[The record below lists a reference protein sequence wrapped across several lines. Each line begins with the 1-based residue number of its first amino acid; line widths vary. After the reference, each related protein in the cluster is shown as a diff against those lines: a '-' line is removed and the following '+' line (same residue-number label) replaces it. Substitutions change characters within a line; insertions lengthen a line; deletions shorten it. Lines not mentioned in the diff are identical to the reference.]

1 MKNIITDVVKASYL
15 NLDKERKQD
24 NFELFGFDFMLDKDL
39 KPYLIE
45 INFNPCL
52 VVNCNVLNRIIPP
65 LIENTFRIGLDPL
78 LPPKNHLPVS
88 KRHNLS

>member
-39 KPYLIE
+39 KPYLI
-45 INFNPCL
+45 
-52 VVNCNVLNRIIPP
+52 
-65 LIENTFRIGLDPL
+65 
-78 LPPKNHLPVS
+78 
-88 KRHNLS
+88 